1 MLARLISNLRKKG
14 VSVDEVIETSNN
26 YELKTIVKSFDLY
39 LKDLQV
45 GKLSFSKDDNLWY
58 FEYSE
63 DFKKNS
69 DNYNLIIGFPDINK
83 KYRSQVLWPF
93 FNIRIPGLKQPKIK
107 EILYKENINPNDD
120 VKLLERFGKKSI
132 SNPFELQIT
141 NG

>member
-107 EILYKENINPNDD
+107 EILYKENINPDDD

>member
-1 MLARLISNLRKKG
+1 MLERLISNLRKKG

-107 EILYKENINPNDD
+107 EILYKENINPDDD